1 MAHLILPSNFIH
13 LLFIQA
19 AIVASK
25 VEVEPR
31 RKRPRS
37 KFAADKLRTTRA
49 RGEVKTRPFVSVTL
63 DAGDLG
69 AERSRDAWSLT
80 RLVEGTASR

>member
-1 MAHLILPSNFIH
+1 MRGFLLSAVIRIIFLLIFTH
-13 LLFIQA
+13 VLFIQA

-37 KFAADKLRTTRA
+37 KFAADKLRSTRT
-49 RGEVKTRPFVSVTL
+49 RGEVKTRPFVSQPS
-63 DAGDLG
+63 DDWWRPSGHS
-69 AERSRDAWSLT
+69 SRDA
-80 RLVEGTASR
+80 